1 MNHVHRLINDFKKQN
16 GKTIWKHL
24 SSMAENYIVYSE
36 HIKGIAPHL
45 ENNDNMFD
53 GCNNLSEEPNIRKKE
68 KGFFE
73 KIFG

>member
-1 MNHVHRLINDFKKQN
+1 MNYMFRNCSSLISLPDISQWD
-16 GKTIWKHL
+16 T
-24 SSMAENYIVYSE
+24 S
-36 HIKGIAPHL
+36 HL